1 MVYRR
6 PFPGLGVRCPGINR
20 VLYDF
25 IPKPTGTVESSEIT
39 HSGTG
44 RFTWLKMRTMSLYES
59 EELSGE
65 VSLEN
70 LFSGP
75 EQIRSILIS
84 LLLLS
89 AEEDGRIR
97 CKKIPKE

>member
-75 EQIRSILIS
+75 EQITGTNPLNIDKLAFAVCR
-84 LLLLS
+84 
-89 AEEDGRIR
+89 GGW
-97 CKKIPKE
+97 PHTV